1 MSVKIRVSS
10 LLRRFTDGQEVVEVT
25 GHSAAECLHNLEV
38 QFPNIRQ
45 WLYDKQ
51 GNLLP
56 QVQFFVNGERVLVD
70 ELNSPLEDDDEIL
83 ILLAIGGG

>member
-1 MSVKIRVSS
+1 MSVKVRVSS
-10 LLRRFTDGQEVVEVT
+10 LLRKFTDGQEVVEVT
-25 GHSAAECLHNLEV
+25 GHSATECLHNLGV
-38 QFPNIRQ
+38 QFPRIRQ

-56 QVQFFVNGERVLVD
+56 YVQFYVNGERILVD
-70 ELNSPLEDDDEIL
+70 ELNNPLDDDELL

>member
-1 MSVKIRVSS
+1 MGVKVRVSS
-10 LLRRFTDGQEVVEVT
+10 LLRKFTNWQEVVEVA
-25 GHSAAECLHNLEV
+25 GHSATECLHNLEV
-38 QFPNIRQ
+38 QFPDIRQ

-56 QVQFFVNGERVLVD
+56 QVQFYVNGERILVD
-70 ELNSPLEDDDEIL
+70 ELANPLEDDDDLL

>member
-10 LLRRFTDGQEVVEVT
+10 LLRKFTNGQEVVEVT
-25 GHSAAECLHNLEV
+25 GHSAAECLHNLEL
-38 QFPNIRQ
+38 QFPDIRQ

-56 QVQFFVNGERVLVD
+56 QLQFYVNGERILVD
-70 ELNSPLEDDDEIL
+70 ELAKPLEDNAEIL

>member
-1 MSVKIRVSS
+1 MSVKVRVSS
-10 LLRRFTDGQEVVEVT
+10 LLRKFTDGQEVVEVT
-25 GHSAAECLHNLEV
+25 GHSATECLHNLEV
-38 QFPNIRQ
+38 QFPRIRQ

-56 QVQFFVNGERVLVD
+56 QVQFYVNGERILVD
-70 ELNSPLEDDDEIL
+70 ELNNPLDDAELL